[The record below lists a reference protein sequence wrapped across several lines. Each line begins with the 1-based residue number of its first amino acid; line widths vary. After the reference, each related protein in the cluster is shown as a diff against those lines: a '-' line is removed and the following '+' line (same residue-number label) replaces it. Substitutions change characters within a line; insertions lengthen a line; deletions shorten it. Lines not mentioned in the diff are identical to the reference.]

1 MSAAPLRE
9 QLQIARINRA
19 KRRVHEWWHRE
30 RCEACRVQRASQTDL
45 AGAVQAL
52 VLRARDELGEGLTP
66 AAPANDPPKH

>member
-30 RCEACRVQRASQTDL
+30 R
-45 AGAVQAL
+45 
-52 VLRARDELGEGLTP
+52 
-66 AAPANDPPKH
+66 